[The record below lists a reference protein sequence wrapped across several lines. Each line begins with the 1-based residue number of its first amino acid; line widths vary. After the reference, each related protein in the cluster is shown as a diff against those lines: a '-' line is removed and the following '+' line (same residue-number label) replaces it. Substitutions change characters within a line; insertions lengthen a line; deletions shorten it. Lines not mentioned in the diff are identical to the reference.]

1 MARLWPGG
9 WWGRAAPI
17 SKQQG
22 RRSFSSTHTGTGGW
36 CYTDPDDKD
45 SVTQCKDEDDYDL
58 CKTFH
63 PGVKAVVTVSRIHA
77 ASWACQPTSTPTPP
91 QHPHAHTCTPTH
103 TPNAQS
109 PCTQCTRRACADRS
123 APTYS
128 LYTPPNPT
136 APHHTLTTPKPT
148 STTPSRLPYT
158 PRPHRGFSS

>member
-22 RRSFSSTHTGTGGW
+22 RRRFSSTHTGTGGW

-63 PGVKAVVTVSRIHA
+63 PGVKAVVTVSRIHM
-77 ASWACQPTSTPTPP
+77 QPPGPANRPPPPPHPSTHT
-91 QHPHAHTCTPTH
+91 HTHAHLPTH
-103 TPNAQS
+103 PTLNLLAHSAHAERVPTVLHRPTLYIPLLTPQ
-109 PCTQCTRRACADRS
+109 P
-123 APTYS
+123 
-128 LYTPPNPT
+128 
-136 APHHTLTTPKPT
+136 LTTP
-148 STTPSRLPYT
+148 
-158 PRPHRGFSS
+158 